1 MGNKKLNLAL
11 SIFMSVLSVG
21 SLVCLI
27 VFLFNG
33 ITANYPII
41 TLLLIGFL
49 ALTSVLSIFFVIRYV
64 TIRSEIASQISD
76 NMYNLGERTTFF
88 GVPAFIKRVGR
99 LEKSPRLSKKKQF
112 VISFTAANLSTMQN
126 ANRDDSIT
134 LLNARIA
141 SFLSKFVH
149 VYKKNNSRK
158 RRRDRVV
165 CFNRGS
171 FLIYLFL
178 DDEHEIR
185 HIVDEISNN
194 IFQIAEEYQ
203 IHIYVQPFF
212 GVSEVQDQEE
222 KPLLE
227 LIEEANIARNV
238 SERNFETLTYYHD
251 SFRRR
256 SSKEEIEEIKAALEN
271 NEFVVYYQP
280 KFNLNTRRFI
290 SSEALVRWN
299 SKKHGLLPPNK
310 FIPIVEAA
318 GLIHEIDTF
327 VFKRVCEDL
336 NEAKRRGRRILPV
349 SINFSL
355 YEFYSSEFLTSIME
369 LLDKYQINPS
379 FIEIEITEATSRA
392 NSFTAVS
399 IIKKLKDKG
408 IRVLMDDFGVGFSNI
423 GNLRKIPFDAIK
435 IDKSFIDDIV
445 TDLKSRAIV
454 KFLIELCLAND
465 LEVIAE
471 GVDDKDQVEVL
482 KKLHCNTIQ
491 GFFYSQPLPQ
501 KEYEKFL
508 ANNPFERKESNN

>member
-445 TDLKSRAIV
+445 SDLKSRAIV

>member
-1 MGNKKLNLAL
+1 MMGNKRLNLAL
-11 SIFMSVLSVG
+11 AIFTSILSFG
-21 SLVCLI
+21 ALGCLI

-33 ITANYPII
+33 FTINYPFI
-41 TLLLIGFL
+41 TLILIIFL
-49 ALTSVLSIFFVIRYV
+49 AITSILSIFFVIRFV
-64 TIRSEIASQISD
+64 SIRSEIAAQISD
-76 NMYNLGERTTFF
+76 NIYNLGEKTTFF
-88 GVPAFIKRVGR
+88 GVPAFVKRIGR
-99 LEKSPRLSKKKQF
+99 LKKLPRLAKKKQF

-134 LLNARIA
+134 LFNARIA
-141 SFLSKFVH
+141 RFLSKFVH
-149 VYKKNNSRK
+149 VYKKNDIRK

-171 FLIYLFL
+171 FLVYLFL
-178 DDEHEIR
+178 DDEHEVR
-185 HIVDEISNN
+185 HVVDEICNN
-194 IFQIAEEYQ
+194 IFQIAEENQ

-212 GVSEVQDQEE
+212 GVSEIDEE

-227 LIEEANIARNV
+227 CIEEANIARNV

-256 SSKEEIEEIKAALEN
+256 SSKEDINEITEALEN

-280 KFNLNTRRFI
+280 KFNLNSKQFI
-290 SSEALVRWN
+290 SAEALVRWN

-310 FIPIVEAA
+310 FIPIVESA

-336 NEAKRRGRRILPV
+336 NDAKRRGRRILPV

-355 YEFYSSEFLTSIME
+355 YEFYSSEFLNSIME
-369 LLDKYQINPS
+369 LLDKYHISPS
-379 FIEIEITEATSRA
+379 YIEIEITEATSRA

-435 IDKSFIDDIV
+435 IDKSFIDDIA
-445 TDLKSRAIV
+445 TDAKSKAIV

-471 GVDDKDQVEVL
+471 GVDDKEQVEVL
-482 KKLHCNTIQ
+482 KKLKCNTIQ
-491 GFFYSQPLPQ
+491 GFYYSKPLPI

-508 ANNPFERKESNN
+508 LNNQFERKESNNQ

>member
-76 NMYNLGERTTFF
+76 NMYNLGEKTTFF

>member
-49 ALTSVLSIFFVIRYV
+49 ALTSVLSIFFVIRFV
-64 TIRSEIASQISD
+64 TIRSEIAAQVSD
-76 NMYNLGERTTFF
+76 NMYNLGEKTTFF

>member
-1 MGNKKLNLAL
+1 MGSKKLHLAL
-11 SIFMSVLSVG
+11 GILFSTLFVAASVL
-21 SLVCLI
+21 LI
-27 VFLFNG
+27 VFIFNG
-33 ITANYPII
+33 MYIDNPILSLVLLFS
-41 TLLLIGFL
+41 TLLTAVL
-49 ALTSVLSIFFVIRYV
+49 AMYFMIKYN
-64 TIRSEIASQISD
+64 TIRAELETLIND
-76 NMYNLGERTTFF
+76 NIYNLGERTTFF
-88 GVPAFIKRVGR
+88 GVPAFVKRVDR
-99 LEKSPRLSKKKQF
+99 LTRNRRLARKKQF
-112 VISFTAANLSTMQN
+112 VIAFTAANLSTMQN
-126 ANRDDSIT
+126 PNRDDSIT

-141 SFLSKFVH
+141 SYLSKFVH
-149 VYKKNNSRK
+149 VMKSETRRK

-165 CFNRGS
+165 CYNRGS
-171 FLIYLFL
+171 FLVYLFL
-178 DDEHEIR
+178 DNEHEVR

-194 IFQIAEEYQ
+194 IFQISEQYQ

-212 GVSEVQDQEE
+212 GVAEIEEE

-227 LIEEANIARNV
+227 SIEDANIARNV

-256 SSKEEIEEIKAALEN
+256 SSKEEVEEITEALAN

-280 KFNLNTRRFI
+280 KFNLNTKRFI
-290 SSEALVRWN
+290 SAEALVRWN
-299 SKKHGLLPPNK
+299 SSKHGLLPPNK
-310 FIPIVEAA
+310 FIPVVEAA

-336 NEAKRRGRRILPV
+336 NEAKRKGRRLLPV

-355 YEFYSSEFLTSIME
+355 YEFYSSEFLNSIME

-379 FIEIEITEATSRA
+379 YIEIEITEATSRA
-392 NSFTAVS
+392 NTFTAIS
-399 IIKKLKDKG
+399 IIKKLRDRG

-423 GNLRKIPFDAIK
+423 NNLRKMPFDAVK

-482 KKLHCNTIQ
+482 KKLKCNTIQ
-491 GFFYSQPLPQ
+491 GWYYSQALPQ

-508 ANNPFERKESNN
+508 MNNPFERKENNNQ

>member
-1 MGNKKLNLAL
+1 
-11 SIFMSVLSVG
+11 MSVLSVG

-76 NMYNLGERTTFF
+76 NMYNLGEKTTFF

-194 IFQIAEEYQ
+194 IFEIAEEYQ

-445 TDLKSRAIV
+445 SDLKSRAIV

>member
-49 ALTSVLSIFFVIRYV
+49 ALTSVLSIFFVIRFI
-64 TIRSEIASQISD
+64 TIRSEIAAQVSD
-76 NMYNLGERTTFF
+76 NMYNLGEKTTFF
-88 GVPAFIKRVGR
+88 GVSAFIKRVGR

-445 TDLKSRAIV
+445 SDLKSRAIV

>member
-1 MGNKKLNLAL
+1 MGNKKLNFALA
-11 SIFMSVLSVG
+11 IFTTLLSVAA
-21 SLVCLI
+21 LVSLI

-33 ITANYPII
+33 ITANYPLA
-41 TLLLIGFL
+41 TLLLIIFL
-49 ALTSVLSIFFVIRYV
+49 SITSVLSIYFVIRYV
-64 TIRSEIASQISD
+64 TIRSEIASLISD

-88 GVPAFIKRVGR
+88 GVPAFVKRVNR
-99 LEKSPRLSKKKQF
+99 LTKLPRLARKKQF
-112 VISFTAANLSTMQN
+112 IISFTAANLSTMQN

-141 SFLSKFVH
+141 KFLSKFVH
-149 VYKKNNSRK
+149 VYKKNDTRK

-171 FLIYLFL
+171 FLAYLFL
-178 DDEHEIR
+178 DDEHEVR

-194 IFQIAEEYQ
+194 IFQIAEENQ

-212 GVSEVQDQEE
+212 GVSEIMEE

-227 LIEEANIARNV
+227 SIEEANIARNV

-256 SSKEEIEEIKAALEN
+256 SSKEEIEEITKALED

-290 SSEALVRWN
+290 SAEALVRWN

-310 FIPIVEAA
+310 FIPVVEAA

-355 YEFYSSEFLTSIME
+355 YEFYSSEFLNSIMD

-423 GNLRKIPFDAIK
+423 GNLRKIPFDAVK
-435 IDKSFIDDIV
+435 IDKSFIDDIA

-471 GVDDKDQVEVL
+471 GVDDKDQVEIL
-482 KKLHCNTIQ
+482 KKLKCNTIQ
-491 GFFYSQPLPQ
+491 GFYYSQALPI
-501 KEYEKFL
+501 KDYEKFL
-508 ANNPFERKESNN
+508 LNNPFERKENNN